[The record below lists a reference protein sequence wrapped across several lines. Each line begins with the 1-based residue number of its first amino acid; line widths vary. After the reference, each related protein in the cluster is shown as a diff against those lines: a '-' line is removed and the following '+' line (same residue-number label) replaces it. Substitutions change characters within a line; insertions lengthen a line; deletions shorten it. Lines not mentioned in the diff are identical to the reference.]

1 MATTDVEES
10 REMVVSPTLKE
21 TVPVT
26 TGVYYIKNT
35 HRVDSTNL
43 TLVGTT
49 HEIILGP

>member
-10 REMVVSPTLKE
+10 REMVISPTLE
-21 TVPVT
+21 DNVPVT
-26 TGVYYIKNT
+26 TGVYYIRNT

-43 TLVGTT
+43 TSVGTT